1 MEITRVV
8 VGNTLVLEID
18 GRLDAAWADHLDASL
33 AETVRE
39 GHHHLRLDLARVN
52 FLSSAGIAVLMKF
65 YKQLSR
71 IEGSLRVVRPS
82 AQVRTV
88 LEITRL
94 VPILIE
100 AAAETETATPANV
113 GRQVSVGAGRLEV
126 FDLAPGAKLAWRAI
140 GTSAMLAR
148 ASYTEPQTVT
158 MACPESTFVL
168 GVGGFG
174 ENFADCRHRFGEF
187 LAVCGAAAYQP
198 ADGTDAPDYLV
209 SSGSLALEPKLLYGL
224 ACEGTAAHLVR
235 FDRSKEDG
243 PVLLSDLAA
252 GCLDVA
258 KSPAVGM
265 VVVAETAGLI
275 GAALRRSPATENL
288 ATDNLFEHPGV
299 REWLSFT
306 AEPAFPRATV
316 LLVGIAQRGAPI
328 PSLESELR
336 PIGPARDLVGHFH
349 AAAFAFRPLQKGRIE
364 LKEIVSDLFRQEEL
378 LGVLHLLRDDRGNQ
392 SRRESAFLRGAC
404 WVGPLASAA

>member
-1 MEITRVV
+1 M
-8 VGNTLVLEID
+8 
-18 GRLDAAWADHLDASL
+18 
-33 AETVRE
+33 
-39 GHHHLRLDLARVN
+39 
-52 FLSSAGIAVLMKF
+52 
-65 YKQLSR
+65 
-71 IEGSLRVVRPS
+71 
-82 AQVRTV
+82 
-88 LEITRL
+88 
-94 VPILIE
+94 
-100 AAAETETATPANV
+100 
-113 GRQVSVGAGRLEV
+113 GAGRLEV
-126 FDLAPGAKLAWRAI
+126 FDIAPGAKLAWRAI
-140 GTSAMLAR
+140 GTSAMLPR
-148 ASYTEPQTVT
+148 ASYTEQQAVT

-168 GVGGFG
+168 GVGAFG
-174 ENFADCRHRFGEF
+174 ETFADCRHRFGEF

-243 PVLLSDLAA
+243 PILLSDLAS

-258 KSPAVGM
+258 QSSAVGM

-288 ATDNLFEHPGV
+288 ATDDLFEHPGV

-306 AEPAFPRATV
+306 AEPAFPRSTV
-316 LLVGIAQRGAPI
+316 LLVGVAQRGASI
-328 PSLESELR
+328 PALESELR
-336 PIGPARDLVGHFH
+336 PIGTGRDLVGHFH
-349 AAAFAFRPLQKGRIE
+349 AAAFGFRPLQRGSIE
-364 LKEIVSDLFRQEEL
+364 LKEIVADLFRQEEL
-378 LGVLHLLRDDRGNQ
+378 LGVLHLLRDDRGKE